1 MHVDFGDRLRALR
14 EKSGWSRYV
23 LAEKLNA
30 SYSTI
35 AKYETNARFP
45 DRETLVHIANLFGVS
60 VDWLLGRI
68 EEMQHSEQKMGILPG
83 DNQPVDIS
91 KLSPE
96 EQELYKELK
105 LHFTNRKKLTP
116 GQIRA
121 MLAIIKM
128 NEEEDK

>member
-1 MHVDFGDRLRALR
+1 MDFGDRLKILR
-14 EKSGWSRYV
+14 EKSGWSRYL

-45 DRETLVHIANLFGVS
+45 DQETLVHIANLFGVS

-68 EEMQHSEQKMGILPG
+68 EQANST
-83 DNQPVDIS
+83 NQTTDTFPVDIQPFDPTI
-91 KLSPE
+91 LSPE
-96 EQELYKELK
+96 EKEILEQLK
-105 LHFTNRKKLTP
+105 LHFTNQRKLSM

-121 MLAIIKM
+121 ILAIMKM
-128 NEEEDK
+128 DEDG